1 MAWIAIDNNLSLGT
15 LYQIKKKLE
24 TSINKR
30 LMKGPIN
37 CKKLIN
43 SSYFQSIIYNYLS
56 TSKISWN
63 SNDICAYIR
72 NNIGLVIPKRI
83 IRRILKEKL
92 SMSYK
97 IEQARLMNFNK
108 ELQNH
113 IKQWFSIWLWK
124 VINIFFN
131 INKFWWVLFLE
142 TYRK

>member
-15 LYQIKKKLE
+15 LHQIKNEFE
-24 TSINKR
+24 TPTNKR
-30 LMKGPIN
+30 PMKGSIKSKN
-37 CKKLIN
+37 LIN
-43 SSYFQSIIYNYLS
+43 SLYFQSIIYNYLS

-72 NNIGLVIPKRI
+72 DNIGLVIPKRI

-97 IEQARLMNFNK
+97 KEQARLINFNE

-124 VINIFFN
+124 IINNFF
-131 INKFWWVLFLE
+131 K
-142 TYRK
+142 Y